1 MPLPVSAPRTAAGRS
16 WVREAAPG
24 DRPHLAR
31 RICRIEDEAAALLRE
46 VAAAGVAFEHP
57 AIDYV
62 EIQVDRR
69 TWEQIKETAR

>member
-1 MPLPVSAPRTAAGRS
+1 MTEPRTLAGRS

-24 DRPHLAR
+24 ERDHLAR
-31 RICRIEDEAAALLRE
+31 RIGRIEDEAAALLRE
-46 VAAAGVAFEHP
+46 IATAGVAFEHP